1 MSQLNEKKGTKGD
14 ALDLSLEYVRDTA
27 AKEVPGHEREWSESV
42 EEALG
47 LLETAL
53 RQHRVAAK
61 SPDGPL
67 GEVDETWPTLARKAD
82 KVRIDLD
89 KTLAELLSLRKEL
102 KRIADSFQPGT
113 GAPKLAAKTEV
124 PDFTALRQQVNEL
137 VERLKKDK
145 EAEAR
150 LVLDSIDTDIG
161 GEG

>member
-1 MSQLNEKKGTKGD
+1 MSQSSEKEGIKGD
-14 ALDLSLEYVRDTA
+14 ALDLSLEYLRDTA

-47 LLETAL
+47 LLEAAL
-53 RQHRVAAK
+53 RQHRSAAK

-67 GEVDETWPTLARKAD
+67 AEVDETWPTLARKAD
-82 KVRIDLD
+82 HLRIDLD
-89 KTLAELLSLRKEL
+89 KSLGEIVTLRKEL

-113 GAPKLAAKTEV
+113 GAPRQTLKTEV
-124 PDFTALRQQVNEL
+124 PEFTAIRQQVNGL
-137 VERLKKDK
+137 VDRLEQDK
-145 EAEAR
+145 ETEAR